1 MAKEHR
7 PNSDLAHLII
17 EFYEKLSSW
26 EHGVV
31 RGTGLT
37 PTQMHVIE
45 VLGVHKALRMKELAE
60 RMGVTT
66 GTLTVVADKLEQR
79 GLLRRKPNTEDRR
92 SILVELTDAGQERFL
107 EHDKLHHDLT
117 HDITADLTSEDAA
130 CLEACLRKINRRF

>member
-1 MAKEHR
+1 MTRKES
-7 PNSDLAHLII
+7 NNLAQLIV

-45 VLGVHKALRMKELAE
+45 ILGAHEALRMKELAE

-79 GLLRRKPNTEDRR
+79 GLLRRRPNAQDRR
-92 SILVELTDAGQERFL
+92 SILVELTEAGQERFQ
-107 EHDKLHHDLT
+107 EHDKLH
-117 HDITADLTSEDAA
+117 ADLTREIIADLSPEEAA
-130 CLEACLRKINRRF
+130 CLAACLGKINRVF

>member
-1 MAKEHR
+1 MSPEQK
-7 PNSDLAHLII
+7 NDLAQLIV

-45 VLGVHKALRMKELAE
+45 ILGANNALRMKELAQ

-66 GTLTVVADKLEQR
+66 GSLTVVADKLEQR
-79 GLLRRKPNTEDRR
+79 GLLRRRPNDTDRR
-92 SILVELTDAGQERFL
+92 SILVELTENGKQRFA
-107 EHDKLHHDLT
+107 EHDKLHMDLT
-117 HDITADLTSEDAA
+117 RDIVADLSSEESALFA
-130 CLEACLRKINRRF
+130 ECLRKINRNF

>member
-1 MAKEHR
+1 MHQEQM
-7 PNSDLAHLII
+7 PDLAQLIV

-45 VLGVHKALRMKELAE
+45 ILGAHKALRMKELAE

-79 GLLRRKPNTEDRR
+79 GLMRRRPNDADRR
-92 SILVELTDAGQERFL
+92 SILVELTESGWERFH
-107 EHDKLHHDLT
+107 EHDKLH
-117 HDITADLTSEDAA
+117 ADLTRDIIADLSSEEAE
-130 CLEACLRKINRRF
+130 CLAGCLRKINRGF

>member
-1 MAKEHR
+1 MPHEHG
-7 PNSDLAHLII
+7 PELAQLIV

-45 VLGVHKALRMKELAE
+45 ILGAHQALRMKELSQ

-79 GLLRRKPNTEDRR
+79 GLLRRRPNDTDRR
-92 SILVELTDAGQERFL
+92 SILVELTEEGRKRFL
-107 EHDKLHHDLT
+107 EHDKLH
-117 HDITADLTSEDAA
+117 ADLTRDIIEDLSPEESA
-130 CLEACLRKINRRF
+130 CFATCLRKVNKSF